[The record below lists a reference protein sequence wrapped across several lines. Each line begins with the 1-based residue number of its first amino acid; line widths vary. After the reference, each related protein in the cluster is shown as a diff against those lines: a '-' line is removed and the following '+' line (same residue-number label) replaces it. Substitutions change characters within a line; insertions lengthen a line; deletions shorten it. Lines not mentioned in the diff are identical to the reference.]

1 MPDAQRHIRL
11 VIADDHSVVRDGLE
25 RLFATVDDIDV
36 VALATDGA
44 EAAQMAVEQCAD
56 VVLMDLSMPGTDG
69 ISGTRKL
76 LAARDDVEV
85 VILTSFHERDRVLA
99 ALDAGAIG
107 YLLKD
112 APPDDIIRGVRTA
125 SAGQSPLD
133 PKVARSLID
142 AHASRGSASLTARE
156 RDVLLL
162 ISKGHPNKVIGQ
174 QLGISEKTV
183 KAHVTRIFSAIG
195 VTDRTQ
201 AALWAQRNGI
211 E

>member
-1 MPDAQRHIRL
+1 MAETQPHIRL
-11 VIADDHSVVRDGLE
+11 VIADDHAVVRDGLE
-25 RLFATVDDIDV
+25 RLFAAVDDIEV
-36 VALATDGA
+36 VALAADGS
-44 EAAQMAVEQCAD
+44 EASQRAIEHAAD

-69 ISGTRKL
+69 IAGTRQL
-76 LAARDDVEV
+76 LAARDNVEV

-125 SAGQSPLD
+125 AAGQSPLD

-142 AHASRGSASLTARE
+142 SHASRGSASLTTRE

>member
-1 MPDAQRHIRL
+1 MAETQPHIRL
-11 VIADDHSVVRDGLE
+11 VIADDHAVVRDGLE
-25 RLFATVDDIDV
+25 RLFATVDDIEV
-36 VALATDGA
+36 VALAADGS
-44 EAAQMAVEQCAD
+44 EASQRAIEHAAD

-69 ISGTRKL
+69 IAGTRQL
-76 LAARDDVEV
+76 LAARDNVEV

-125 SAGQSPLD
+125 AAGQSPLD

-142 AHASRGSASLTARE
+142 SHASRGSSSLTTRE